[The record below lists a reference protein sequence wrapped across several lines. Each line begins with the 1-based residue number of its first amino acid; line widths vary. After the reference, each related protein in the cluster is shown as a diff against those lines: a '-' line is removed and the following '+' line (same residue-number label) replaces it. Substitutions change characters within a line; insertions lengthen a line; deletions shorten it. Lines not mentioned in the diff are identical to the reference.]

1 MRNLVFAA
9 AGLLLAGCAA
19 LPGPGAPA
27 VASAGAAEYSVAS
40 LRFIGE
46 QRIPLRM
53 EVEGTTA
60 GGFSGIDYDPASQTW
75 FIESDDRS
83 NINPARFYTAKLDYD
98 AQAFRS
104 VTLTGVRFFRQADGS
119 VYPGPTKGGDVPD
132 IETIRIDP
140 LDGSIWY
147 ASEGDRRYGLNPW
160 LRQATR
166 EGAFIGEM
174 PLPENFKVWKD
185 AQKGSRNNLSLE
197 GLTFAP
203 DGQSLWLSLEAPLYE
218 DGPEP
223 TPSHGAV
230 TRITRFARDGRVLG
244 QYAYEI
250 DAIPA
255 APAPGKAADNGVSE
269 ILAVN
274 SHEVLVLERA
284 AVQGADG
291 LYKNYIRVYAMDID
305 GATDVRDI
313 PALVGARFT
322 PARKRL
328 VLDLNTLGLPAL
340 DNVEGI
346 SWGAVLE
353 NGRRSLVLISDDN
366 FGAKQV
372 TQLLLFEVRAAD

>member
-19 LPGPGAPA
+19 LPGAPT
-27 VASAGAAEYSVAS
+27 AEYSVAG

-46 QRIPLRM
+46 QRIPLRL
-53 EVEGTTA
+53 EFDGTTA
-60 GGFSGIDYDPASQTW
+60 GGFSGIDYDPRSQTW

-98 AQAFRS
+98 AHSFRS
-104 VTLTGVRFFRQADGS
+104 VALTGVRFFRQADGS
-119 VYPGPTKGGDVPD
+119 VYPGPAKGGDVPD
-132 IETIRIDP
+132 IETIRVDP
-140 LDGSIWY
+140 LDGSLWY
-147 ASEGDRRYGLNPW
+147 ASEGDRRFGLNPW
-160 LRQATR
+160 LRHATR
-166 EGAFIGEM
+166 EGGFVGEM

-197 GLTFAP
+197 GLSFAP

-223 TPSHGAV
+223 TPSQGAV

-291 LYKNYIRVYAMDID
+291 LYKNYIRVYAMDTD
-305 GATDVRDI
+305 GASDVRDI
-313 PALVGARFT
+313 PALAGAKFT

-340 DNVEGI
+340 DNIEGI
-346 SWGAVLE
+346 SWGPVLE

>member
-1 MRNLVFAA
+1 MRNLVLAA
-9 AGLLLAGCAA
+9 AGALLAGCAA
-19 LPGPGAPA
+19 LPG
-27 VASAGAAEYSVAS
+27 AGTEYSVAS

-46 QRIPLRM
+46 QRIPLKL

-83 NINPARFYTAKLDYD
+83 NINSARFYTAKLDYD
-98 AQAFRS
+98 ASAFRS

-119 VYPGPTKGGDVPD
+119 VYPGPAKGGDVPD
-132 IETIRIDP
+132 IETIRVDP

-160 LRQATR
+160 LRHATR
-166 EGAFIGEM
+166 EGALLGEM

-185 AQKGSRNNLSLE
+185 AERGSRNNLSLE

-203 DGQSLWLSLEAPLYE
+203 DGKSLWLSLEAPLYE

-223 TPSHGAV
+223 TPLHGAV
-230 TRITRFARDGRVLG
+230 TRITRFARDGKVLG
-244 QYAYEI
+244 QYGYQI

-274 SHEVLVLERA
+274 SHELLVLERA
-284 AVQGADG
+284 AAQGADG
-291 LYKNYIRVYAMDID
+291 LYTNYVRVYAMDIE
-305 GATDVRDI
+305 GATDVQGL
-313 PALVGARFT
+313 PALAGASFT

-346 SWGAVLE
+346 SWGPLLA

-366 FGAKQV
+366 FGKNQV
-372 TQLLLFEVRAAD
+372 TQLLLFEVRSADQ

>member
-1 MRNLVFAA
+1 MRNLVLAA
-9 AGLLLAGCAA
+9 AGALLAGCAA
-19 LPGPGAPA
+19 EPGA
-27 VASAGAAEYSVAS
+27 GTEYSVAS

-46 QRIPLRM
+46 QRIPLKL

-83 NINPARFYTAKLDYD
+83 NINSARFYTAKLDYD
-98 AQAFRS
+98 ASAFRS

-119 VYPGPTKGGDVPD
+119 VYPGPAKGGDVPD
-132 IETIRIDP
+132 IETIRVDP

-160 LRQATR
+160 LRHATR
-166 EGAFIGEM
+166 EGALLGEM

-185 AQKGSRNNLSLE
+185 AERGSRNNLSLE

-203 DGQSLWLSLEAPLYE
+203 DGKSLWLSLEAPLYE

-223 TPSHGAV
+223 TPLHGAV
-230 TRITRFARDGRVLG
+230 TRITRFARDGKVLG
-244 QYAYEI
+244 QYGYQI

-274 SHEVLVLERA
+274 SHELLVLERA
-284 AVQGADG
+284 AAQGADG
-291 LYKNYIRVYAMDID
+291 LYTNYVRVYAMDIE
-305 GATDVRDI
+305 GATDVQGLS
-313 PALVGARFT
+313 ALAGASFT

-346 SWGAVLE
+346 SWGPLLA

-366 FGAKQV
+366 FGKNQV
-372 TQLLLFEVRAAD
+372 TQLLLFEVRSADQ

>member
-19 LPGPGAPA
+19 LPGAPT
-27 VASAGAAEYSVAS
+27 AEYSVAG

-46 QRIPLRM
+46 QRIPLRL
-53 EVEGTTA
+53 EFEGTTA

-98 AQAFRS
+98 AHSFRS

-119 VYPGPTKGGDVPD
+119 VYPGPAKGGDVPD
-132 IETIRIDP
+132 IETIRVDP

-147 ASEGDRRYGLNPW
+147 ASEGDRRFGLNPW
-160 LRQATR
+160 LRHATR
-166 EGAFIGEM
+166 EGGFVGEM

-197 GLTFAP
+197 GLSFAP

-223 TPSHGAV
+223 TPSQGAV

-291 LYKNYIRVYAMDID
+291 LYKNYIRVYAMDTD
-305 GATDVRDI
+305 GASDVRDI
-313 PALVGARFT
+313 PALAGVKFT

-340 DNVEGI
+340 DNIEGI
-346 SWGAVLE
+346 SWGPVLE

-372 TQLLLFEVRAAD
+372 TQLLVFEVRAAD

>member
-1 MRNLVFAA
+1 MRNLVLAA
-9 AGLLLAGCAA
+9 AGALLAGCAA
-19 LPGPGAPA
+19 LPG
-27 VASAGAAEYSVAS
+27 AGTEYSVAS

-46 QRIPLRM
+46 QRIPLKL

-83 NINPARFYTAKLDYD
+83 NINSARFYTAKLDYD
-98 AQAFRS
+98 ASAFRS

-119 VYPGPTKGGDVPD
+119 VYPGPAKGGDVPD
-132 IETIRIDP
+132 IETIRVDP

-160 LRQATR
+160 LRHATR
-166 EGAFIGEM
+166 EGELLGEM

-185 AQKGSRNNLSLE
+185 AEKGSRNNLSLE

-203 DGQSLWLSLEAPLYE
+203 DGKSLWLSLEAPLYE

-223 TPSHGAV
+223 TPLHGAV
-230 TRITRFARDGRVLG
+230 TRITRFARDGKVLG
-244 QYAYEI
+244 QYGYQI

-274 SHEVLVLERA
+274 SHELLVLERA
-284 AVQGADG
+284 AAQGADG
-291 LYKNYIRVYAMDID
+291 LYTNYVRVYAMDIE
-305 GATDVRDI
+305 GATDVQGL
-313 PALVGARFT
+313 PALAGASFT

-346 SWGAVLE
+346 SWGPLLA

-366 FGAKQV
+366 FGKNQV
-372 TQLLLFEVRAAD
+372 TQLLLFEVRSADQ

>member
-1 MRNLVFAA
+1 MRDVLCAA
-9 AGLLLAGCAA
+9 AGMLLAGCAA
-19 LPGPGAPA
+19 LPGADT
-27 VASAGAAEYSVAS
+27 EYSVAG

-46 QRIPLRM
+46 QRIPLKL

-83 NINPARFYTAKLDYD
+83 SINSARFYTAKLDYD
-98 AQAFRS
+98 ANAFRS
-104 VTLTGVRFFRQADGS
+104 VTLSGVHFFRQADGS
-119 VYPGPTKGGDVPD
+119 VYPGPAKGGEVPD
-132 IETIRIDP
+132 IETIRVDP

-160 LRQATR
+160 LRHATR
-166 EGAFIGEM
+166 EGALLGEM

-185 AQKGSRNNLSLE
+185 AEKGSRNNLSLE

-203 DGQSLWLSLEAPLYE
+203 DGKSLWLSLESPLYE
-218 DGPEP
+218 DGPVP
-223 TPSHGAV
+223 TPEHGAV

-244 QYAYEI
+244 QYAYQIE
-250 DAIPA
+250 AIPA

-274 SHEVLVLERA
+274 AHELLVLERA
-284 AVQGADG
+284 AAQGADG
-291 LYKNYIRVYAMDID
+291 LYKNYVRVYAMDVD
-305 GATDVRDI
+305 GATDVQSL
-313 PALVGARFT
+313 PALLGARFT

-328 VLDLNTLGLPAL
+328 VLDVNALGLPEL
-340 DNVEGI
+340 DNVEGM
-346 SWGAVLE
+346 SWGPVLA

-366 FGAKQV
+366 FGRNQV
-372 TQLLLFEVRAAD
+372 TQLLLFEEIGRAHV